1 MFAWLKLPHYLYRWW
16 SSVKA
21 LLRLPTSTKGTD
33 EATEPVR
40 PAPPT
45 LELGED
51 IMPVL
56 LSLQR
61 PQRIC
66 IRNHENMKDVGQQGV
81 TIRSQLSGL
90 GEIRNRRRGAAPRPA
105 SKTLNFERLR
115 SDPQFTK
122 LQWEK

>member
-1 MFAWLKLPHYLYRWW
+1 
-16 SSVKA
+16 
-21 LLRLPTSTKGTD
+21 
-33 EATEPVR
+33 
-40 PAPPT
+40 
-45 LELGED
+45 
-51 IMPVL
+51 MPVL

-81 TIRSQLSGL
+81 IIRSQLSGL
-90 GEIRNRRRGAAPRPA
+90 GEIRNRRRGAAPRPS

-122 LQWEK
+122 LQCCNGRNDRPPPAPVVRGTCLQWALGLPWELLYPK